1 MYAASKS
8 ESDTKKFNFNSLSS
22 RSVGGDY
29 RRHPLPVHLHGDP
42 LPALPVSIS
51 LLGGLLALL
60 RVSAAHH
67 VQGESEGTLLSY
79 ISLRRASPPPQI
91 IASEGEH
98 AEASPPPVT
107 EEGEEEADETVL
119 LGE

>member
-79 ISLRRASPPPQI
+79 IPDHRG
-91 IASEGEH
+91 EGEH